1 MSVYRVCIVI
11 YEALYKDSNWLVEM
25 QVLKRYLQKSKVI
38 FMVRIYYLIL
48 ILKLFASLMFQLHAR
63 AGLVDLIT
71 LLPFGK
77 DSEFYLAIYI
87 TYWGLTWSSIRRYR
101 QKYGNLYKTD
111 LFFIVLHLEMFL
123 CGPPR

>member
-25 QVLKRYLQKSKVI
+25 QVLKRYLQKNKVI

-48 ILKLFASLMFQLHAR
+48 ILKLFPSLMFQLHAR

-87 TYWGLTWSSIRRYR
+87 TY
-101 QKYGNLYKTD
+101 
-111 LFFIVLHLEMFL
+111 
-123 CGPPR
+123 